1 MFPAPI
7 SYSLEDPLAAAKA
20 SLGSPRIDRV
30 RGLLARA
37 SLAWVLPALV
47 LGAWY
52 TAARLQLIAPQI
64 LPPPRLVKDTLF
76 DLIKSGDLLSNGAIS
91 FGRLLA
97 GFALGSGLG
106 LALGIAMGLSRR
118 VQEYVSPLFTAVAQV
133 PVLGWIPLLMM
144 LVGIGEAL
152 KVVVI
157 LTATLVPVAV
167 NTASGIRSVPAA
179 YLEVA
184 RVMRFSR
191 ARLLR
196 RVILPGSAPAMFS
209 GLRHGLMQGWLAL
222 VTVELLASSE
232 GLGFMIV
239 WGRQLFQ
246 LDLVLVAIAIVGV
259 VGLLLDRALAFTE
272 ARLLPWRR
280 EAFR

>member
-272 ARLLPWRR
+272 TRLLPWRR